1 MLVSQMLRY
10 ARVLLTAGWCQGAE
24 AHDEQGQPVE
34 PSDVMAV
41 SWSLAGAIRAAARDA
56 GDEEGELERDASA
69 ALALVLETPADELP
83 AWNDDP
89 RRTRRDVLAAC
100 DCAVELVPELVAQHV
115 AVVGGGR

>member
-24 AHDEQGQPVE
+24 AHDEQGKPVE
-34 PSDVMAV
+34 PWDVMAV
-41 SWSLAGAIRAAARDA
+41 SWSLAGAIRAAAGDA
-56 GDEEGELERDASA
+56 GDEDGELERDALR
-69 ALALVLETPADELP
+69 ALAFVLEMPADELP

-100 DCAVELVPELVAQHV
+100 DCAVELVTELITRHF
-115 AVVGGGR
+115 AVEGAS